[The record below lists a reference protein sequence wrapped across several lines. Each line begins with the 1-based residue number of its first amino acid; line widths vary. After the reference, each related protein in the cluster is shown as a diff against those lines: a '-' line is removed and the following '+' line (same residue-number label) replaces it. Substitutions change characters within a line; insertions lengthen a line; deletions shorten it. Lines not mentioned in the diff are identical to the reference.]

1 MALHPPPRR
10 HINKLH
16 AKIGQIGANSH
27 PIATRSGKDGL
38 AVENR
43 RASFALIAPSA
54 AIFAV
59 LFVAP
64 FVYFLVI
71 SFWEVKSYRLTPA
84 LTGKNYLET
93 FDRYSGILGF
103 TLEMAF
109 LIGVLTTALGFLYA
123 YIARFKSGRL
133 GTTLLLV
140 ALLTLFG
147 GYLMKIYAW
156 KTILGNE
163 GVLNSAL
170 LATGIIAQPL
180 TALLYSPGAVVVT
193 LIHFLLPF
201 AILPIYASLR
211 GIDDVALEAA
221 RDLGARPRQVLCGIV
236 IPQCRAGILA
246 AFTFCF
252 LLPAGDY
259 VTPLLVGGKVIMIGN
274 MVAPQFGKFFNW
286 PLGAAMAVTIL
297 LCALAVLALASWL
310 MSRWRP
316 R

>member
-1 MALHPPPRR
+1 ME
-10 HINKLH
+10 
-16 AKIGQIGANSH
+16 
-27 PIATRSGKDGL
+27 D
-38 AVENR
+38 R
-43 RASFALIAPSA
+43 RASYALIAPA
-54 AIFAV
+54 AAVFAT

-64 FVYFLVI
+64 FLYFLVL
-71 SFWEVKSYRLTPA
+71 SFWEVQSYRLTPA
-84 LTGKNYLET
+84 LTAKNYLET
-93 FDRYSGILGF
+93 FDRYAGILGF
-103 TLEMAF
+103 TLQTA
-109 LIGVLTTALGFLYA
+109 LVIGALTTVLGFLYA
-123 YIARFKSGRL
+123 YIARFKAGRF

-147 GYLMKIYAW
+147 GYLMKVYAW

-170 LATGIIAQPL
+170 LATGLVAQPL

-201 AILPIYASLR
+201 AILPVYASLR

-221 RDLGARPRQVLCGIV
+221 RDLGARPWQVLCGIV
-236 IPQCRAGILA
+236 VPQCRAGLMA

-252 LLPAGDY
+252 LLPVGDY
-259 VTPLLVGGKVIMIGN
+259 VTPLLVGGKVVMIGN

-286 PLGAAMAVTIL
+286 PLGAAMAFTVL
-297 LCALAVLALASWL
+297 LCALALLALVAGL
-310 MSRWRP
+310 AGRWRP